1 MTPWLLPL
9 AAAAAMFAQDVLATV
24 MVVAE
29 SRGRAHLA
37 ASMDTLGWLAQITT
51 VTVSVSALLD
61 GSLSMKA
68 AVVLAVSAANYGGT
82 YTGVKLGHR
91 LMSDDPGRLRT
102 APDGGAA

>member
-1 MTPWLLPL
+1 MWLAL

-29 SRGRAHLA
+29 SRGRAHVA

-51 VTVSVSALLD
+51 VTVSVGTLLGGD
-61 GSLSMKA
+61 LAAKA

-91 LMSDDPGRLRT
+91 LMR
-102 APDGGAA
+102 DGARCGTG